1 MITKRFSGLL
11 VLGEDTTPPV
21 GTASPLTDPVL
32 ELIEEVEEVEDV
44 EDVEGA
50 EEVDDDVEVVGGV

>member
-1 MITKRFSGLL
+1 ML

-50 EEVDDDVEVVGGV
+50 EEVDDIVEVVGGV